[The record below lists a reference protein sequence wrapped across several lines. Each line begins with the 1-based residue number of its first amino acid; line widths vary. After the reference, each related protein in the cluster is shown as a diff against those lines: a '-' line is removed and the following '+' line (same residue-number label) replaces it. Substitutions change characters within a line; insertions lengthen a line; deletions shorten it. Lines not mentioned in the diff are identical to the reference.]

1 MFFIIGCFVFIIMS
15 YGLFYLAGEK
25 NKKTLE
31 IMSDSE
37 KIQPSMT
44 RIKRLQ
50 EIERQIEKNKE
61 QSAATGYQIKIDN
74 DNLQGKQINNAEKHE
89 KLLFDKIQK
98 YNFEVNKIKNEC
110 ERYKQ
115 EIKEIIFKHQ
125 EERDLLAKLQEE
137 KEKYANE
144 LSVMQNRLIHYHTEI
159 ENSLSSLACVKSE
172 IKESNDYLNII
183 MEKIKKGEKLLYS
196 MRVEYRD
203 WAERQKEIE
212 EQEDNLIDLIWE
224 EKKLLETLEKC
235 SKKTAEMDHYFSQ
248 SYIAG
253 RKWLSEMI
261 AEKFTAEDE
270 TKAKILA
277 TQKRPALKAA
287 EELRVSAAEKRELS
301 AKLKFLEYQLKSYQ
315 EKFPFLLDFEEEIL
329 NETLSSAEQIRQIDE
344 EIRDDRASN
353 YLSREEYMSLPPSSR
368 NQLALDRYLSGSLN
382 KAEIG
387 RMYER
392 YIGYLYEQ
400 KGYSVEYHGILK
412 GFEDLGR
419 DLICRKKGEIHIIQA
434 KCWSDKKQI
443 HENHICQLFG
453 TANHFKKSH
462 TGSEKISTFLIT
474 STTLSD
480 TAKDIA
486 DALGVSYKEQQK
498 LDKSYPMIKCNIS
511 RKTGEKIYHMPFDQ
525 VYDKVVIEPDEGEM
539 YAADVFEAEFHGFR
553 RAFKYTGLHN

>member
-1 MFFIIGCFVFIIMS
+1 MAVIISAFIFAYFIYIFS
-15 YGLFYLAGEK
+15 YDAGVNKGKREASDKFNKELKRFGYEHLYNSRIKILEQSRNQEKIKEYDIHIQKQNNEISQLKQEQLEIQEEYELLHLKAQREK
-25 NKKTLE
+25 NELIELYNKKQFV
-31 IMSDSE
+31 M
-37 KIQPSMT
+37 M
-44 RIKRLQ
+44 
-50 EIERQIEKNKE
+50 EIEENTRKMRDDISVNERDITNIQIHIARYQHELIEKNNYLVE
-61 QSAATGYQIKIDN
+61 LNG
-74 DNLQGKQINNAEKHE
+74 
-89 KLLFDKIQK
+89 
-98 YNFEVNKIKNEC
+98 KIKDGEDILAGLRNE
-110 ERYKQ
+110 Y
-115 EIKEIIFKHQ
+115 KEIIVEKKQ
-125 EERDLLAKLQEE
+125 VIESKRQLTDLI
-137 KEKYANE
+137 
-144 LSVMQNRLIHYHTEI
+144 S
-159 ENSLSSLACVKSE
+159 
-172 IKESNDYLNII
+172 
-183 MEKIKKGEKLLYS
+183 
-196 MRVEYRD
+196 
-203 WAERQKEIE
+203 E
-212 EQEDNLIDLIWE
+212 EQKLFE
-224 EKKLLETLEKC
+224 ELKEF

-329 NETLSSAEQIRQIDE
+329 NETLSSAEQIRRIDE

-486 DALGVSYKEQQK
+486 DALGISYKEQQK